1 MISERIAVEFAGIS
15 MKTPVMGASG
25 TFGFGI
31 EYADFLDLDAVGAII
46 SKGITPLPRPGNP
59 GVRVAGLEV
68 NISCP
73 NVKEGGIVFG
83 TQPEAAAAV
92 TRSVKDNTKKPVI
105 VKLSP
110 NVTDITTMAKAVEA
124 AGADALSLI
133 NTLTGM
139 AIDITTRRP
148 ILGNITGGLSGPA
161 VKPIAL
167 RMVWQA
173 SKAVSIPI
181 LGLGGIVTW
190 QDAVE
195 FMLAGASTVAV
206 GAHNFVDPRA
216 VETVAEGLDQYC
228 KDQGIAHISDIVG
241 QLEA

>member
-1 MISERIAVEFAGIS
+1 M
-15 MKTPVMGASG
+15 
-25 TFGFGI
+25 
-31 EYADFLDLDAVGAII
+31 
-46 SKGITPLPRPGNP
+46 
-59 GVRVAGLEV
+59 
-68 NISCP
+68 
-73 NVKEGGIVFG
+73 
-83 TQPEAAAAV
+83 
-92 TRSVKDNTKKPVI
+92 
-105 VKLSP
+105 
-110 NVTDITTMAKAVEA
+110 
-124 AGADALSLI
+124 
-133 NTLTGM
+133 
-139 AIDITTRRP
+139 
-148 ILGNITGGLSGPA
+148 SGPA

>member
-1 MISERIAVEFAGIS
+1 
-15 MKTPVMGASG
+15 
-25 TFGFGI
+25 
-31 EYADFLDLDAVGAII
+31 
-46 SKGITPLPRPGNP
+46 
-59 GVRVAGLEV
+59 
-68 NISCP
+68 
-73 NVKEGGIVFG
+73 
-83 TQPEAAAAV
+83 
-92 TRSVKDNTKKPVI
+92 
-105 VKLSP
+105 
-110 NVTDITTMAKAVEA
+110 
-124 AGADALSLI
+124 
-133 NTLTGM
+133 M

-161 VKPIAL
+161 IKPIAL